1 MHAPIDWL
9 LEGEPWVQYRTRL
22 DSLGQAA
29 SDPKV
34 RSVRES
40 MLSNPLVQ
48 NLLAELSGWP
58 GTVISSHKSAGQP
71 FHKLTFIADLG
82 LRASDPG
89 MDVIIRRILGNQSAE
104 GRFQMSTNAP
114 VHFAGTGADLWAWA

>member
-9 LEGEPWVQYRTRL
+9 LEGEPWVQYRPRL
-22 DSLGQAA
+22 DLLGQSE
-29 SDPKV
+29 SDPQV

-82 LRASDPG
+82 LKASDPG
-89 MDVIIRRILGNQSAE
+89 MDAIIYRMMDHKS
-104 GRFQMSTNAP
+104 
-114 VHFAGTGADLWAWA
+114 